1 MTITARSNNENNT
14 PAAITKHHSYVLI
27 HNDSFSRKTPPAGKT
42 LLASWRRQAP
52 HRWSQEIL
60 CTANKSR
67 GFWRRMGFYLMDR
80 CMYPISFILDSLRND
95 VRRFPSTIEAGTQ
108 DSVEPTRI
116 GDPVPRATTK
126 TTKYMKAGLAV
137 LGLGILSVAVFLGLG
152 STDLVTSTEKPPQG
166 LSCRY
171 MTVSVVRGKLV
182 SGPPGAEAA
191 NVPCTTT
198 MLQTSQ
204 LCRDQCVS
212 SAP

>member
-1 MTITARSNNENNT
+1 
-14 PAAITKHHSYVLI
+14 
-27 HNDSFSRKTPPAGKT
+27 
-42 LLASWRRQAP
+42 
-52 HRWSQEIL
+52 
-60 CTANKSR
+60 
-67 GFWRRMGFYLMDR
+67 
-80 CMYPISFILDSLRND
+80 MYPISFILDSLRND
-95 VRRFPSTIEAGTQ
+95 IRRFPSTIEAGTQ
-108 DSVEPTRI
+108 DSVEPARI

-126 TTKYMKAGLAV
+126 TTKYMKVDLAV

-171 MTVSVVRGKLV
+171 MTFSVVRGKLV

-191 NVPCTTT
+191 NVPCTMT